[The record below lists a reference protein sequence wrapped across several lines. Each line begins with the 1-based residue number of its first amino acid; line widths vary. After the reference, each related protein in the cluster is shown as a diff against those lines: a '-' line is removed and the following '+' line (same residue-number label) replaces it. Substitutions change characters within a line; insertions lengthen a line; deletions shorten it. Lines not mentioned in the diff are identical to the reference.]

1 MVTMHDVAKRASV
14 SIATVSFVLS
24 GAKPISAA
32 TRERVETA
40 MRELGYRR
48 NPVGVALARGRTNI
62 IALLYPALQRP
73 VSGTVMDFF
82 TSAAARAQERGLNL
96 VLWPISNDANEAA
109 ALARTGLVDGVLLM
123 EVQMDDER
131 VDALLPGTTPF
142 ALIGRTRDPAGL
154 TYVDVDFE
162 TSMSEAVAALADLGH
177 SQIAFITGNWG
188 ADHLEGHG
196 AAERSRACFVAEMS
210 LRGVEN
216 PLILPCPENS
226 WDGRRLGRTLAEQ
239 HPEVTALVLMN
250 EHAAPGLVMGLRDA
264 GVSVPSDMSIISI
277 GSSAHMAGMADPPL
291 SYMRTPAVE
300 LGRLGVD
307 AIIERIENAGAEP
320 PAVLLACEMQPGDSL
335 APPRVRAP
343 GPATAT

>member
-40 MRELGYRR
+40 MRDLGYRR
-48 NPVGVALARGRTNI
+48 NPVGAALARGRTNI

-73 VSGTVMDFF
+73 ASGTVMGFF
-82 TSAAARAQERGLNL
+82 TSAAARAQERGFNL
-96 VLWPISNDANEAA
+96 VLWPISNDAGEAA
-109 ALARTGLVDGVLLM
+109 ALARTGLVDGVVLM
-123 EVQMDDER
+123 EVQLHDER

-142 ALIGRTRDPAGL
+142 ALIGRTSEPEGL

-162 TSMSEAVAALADLGH
+162 TSMSEAIRALADLGH
-177 SQIAFITGNWG
+177 RDIAFITGSWDVN
-188 ADHLEGHG
+188 HVEGHG
-196 AAERSRACFVAEMS
+196 AAERSHARFVAEMAA
-210 LRGVEN
+210 RGVDE
-216 PLILPCPENS
+216 PLVLHCPEDS
-226 WDGRRLGRTLAEQ
+226 LEGRRFGRSLAQE

-264 GVSVPSDMSIISI
+264 GSRVPDDVSIISI

-291 SYMRTPAVE
+291 TFMRTPAEE

-307 AIIERIENAGAEP
+307 AIIERI
-320 PAVLLACEMQPGDSL
+320 QS
-335 APPRVRAP
+335 
-343 GPATAT
+343 